1 MASGQNPHFRDQTVS
16 AIDRG
21 PGERHNPSVW
31 ESNPAFAREHPKY
44 IQMTGARTDQ
54 YTNRDDGYWGVWQL
68 LNLAR
73 EMRGG
78 LTLDEFV

>member
-1 MASGQNPHFRDQTVS
+1 
-16 AIDRG
+16 
-21 PGERHNPSVW
+21 
-31 ESNPAFAREHPKY
+31 
-44 IQMTGARTDQ
+44 MTGARTDQ

-78 LTLDEFV
+78 LTLDGFDVKPLDIKKTDLPWQLPISLPQNRTQLLRFNNDSEMLA